1 MSSRCEN
8 FCGNLKSKPP
18 NDARNA
24 KKTWIFIN
32 IFFWKNMNFHQ
43 FLCKSFVNRPQK
55 SGFLAYDSS
64 WSSVH
69 IFRSLFRSG
78 FRKTHQ
84 NWSKTS
90 EKWFILKNVYF
101 LQFLCKS
108 FVNWHLKN
116 GFLTFDIS
124 WCPILYSR
132 THFAAGVRKTH
143 QNWP

>member
-8 FCGNLKSKPP
+8 FCGNVKSKPP
-18 NDARNA
+18 NDARIA
-24 KKTWIFIN
+24 KKTRIFKKWSIL
-32 IFFWKNMNFHQ
+32 KNVYFLQ
-43 FLCKSFVNRPQK
+43 FLRKSFVNRPQK

-64 WSSVH
+64 WSSV
-69 IFRSLFRSG
+69 RSG
-78 FRKTHQ
+78 FRKTHH

-90 EKWFILKNVYF
+90 EKWFILKNMYF

-108 FVNWHLKN
+108 FVNWPLKN

-124 WCPILYSR
+124 WCPVLYSR
-132 THFAAGVRKTH
+132 TYFASGVRKTH